1 MGRQFAEDLAWITG
15 MGLAL
20 ESSISIHLRS
30 NCYPPVPHY
39 MTPIAV
45 ESVELVNG
53 DEAERLIELPEGVS
67 FKGRTVVKAWE
78 VVEAYRLDAFIDWEE
93 K

>member
-1 MGRQFAEDLAWITG
+1 MGRAFAEDLAG
-15 MGLAL
+15 MGLTL

-45 ESVELVNG
+45 EAVENVND

-67 FKGRTVVKAWE
+67 FKGRTEVKAWE
-78 VVEAYRLDAFIDWEE
+78 IVEAYRLDAWIDWEDE
-93 K
+93 